1 MMNFRTIRDAVRV
14 VLAQQSG
21 GEYTVISAQKR
32 GKGASEV
39 LDKLRM
45 VEVYYSRGD
54 FPKGAGGVAGPTKHD
69 VTLRVD
75 LTVSKGA
82 GATAEELAVI
92 QNPASTAP
100 AVAAAMASLKASDA
114 GADDSL
120 DELFD
125 HVYQVLMDA
134 RNQDFGLDKGVI
146 ASRWVSGLEKDEP
159 IERGNYTLITGQ
171 MALTLTTE
179 EVVLGYVSK
188 PAGEIME
195 TSLQIDTDEPG
206 KAGTKTGA

>member
-1 MMNFRTIRDAVRV
+1 MMNFRIIRDAVRA

-21 GEYTVISAQKR
+21 GEYTVIGAQKR

-54 FPKGAGGVAGPTKHD
+54 FQRGAGGVAGPTKHD
-69 VTLRVD
+69 ITFRVD

-92 QNPASTAP
+92 QDPAATAA

-114 GADDSL
+114 AADDSL
-120 DELFD
+120 DELYE
-125 HVYQVLMDA
+125 HVYQVLMDS
-134 RNQDFGLDKGVI
+134 RNQDFGLKKGIV
-146 ASRWVSGLEKDEP
+146 ASRWVSGLAKDEP

-171 MALTLTTE
+171 MSLTLATSE
-179 EVVLGYVSK
+179 AVLGYD
-188 PAGEIME
+188 PIEAGNIIE
-195 TSLQIDTDEPG
+195 TTLQLDTDEPG
-206 KAGTKTGA
+206 KAGTITGE